1 MDSKEIN
8 RKFRRLFAE
17 FNSRYFKDKLPRYRV
32 QVVDYVSKRNPNVRG
47 KIHRR
52 QRIIRLK
59 ASEEHSMI
67 EILLH
72 EMAHAANRTDGHGK
86 KFFQIVENLK
96 VAGAPISGWELPDPE
111 FEMPK
116 RLTKRL
122 IRNSINDALLDSGGK
137 VNLWKF
143 LRWFVVSY
151 EWASSPTGL
160 LRRYPWIR
168 ELFNQ
173 EKQHFLRAKEL
184 REMTQ
189 AKFRP

>member
-17 FNSRYFKDKLPRYRV
+17 FNSRYFREKLPRYRV
-32 QVVDYVSKRNPNVRG
+32 QIVDYISKRNPNVRG

-52 QRIIRLK
+52 QRLIRLK

-96 VAGAPISGWELPDPE
+96 LAGAPVSGWELPDPE

-116 RLTKRL
+116 KLTKRFV
-122 IRNSINDALLDSGGK
+122 RDSIEDALLDSCGPAT
-137 VNLWKF
+137 LWTF
-143 LRWFVVSY
+143 LQWFVASY
-151 EWASSPTGL
+151 GLASTPTEL

-168 ELFNQ
+168 IVFNL
-173 EKQHFLRAKEL
+173 EKRDFLRAREL
-184 REMTQ
+184 RERAQ
-189 AKFRP
+189 AKFRT